1 MAFHFVFEKM
11 LRLRAGVEHQEEKK
25 LAVIAGEIA
34 KIRAE
39 MADCAQRR
47 NEIRRAALQGVA
59 GGSSGAE
66 LQFAVVC
73 DEAAA
78 ELDRKLKVRLRAAE
92 KAQARQLEVYRQ
104 ARQKREVFERLRDR
118 RFGAYESEAAR
129 REQESID
136 ENFLIRRGGE
146 DKD

>member
-11 LRLRAGVEHQEEKK
+11 LRLRAGVEHQEEQR

-34 KIRAE
+34 AIRAE
-39 MADCAQRR
+39 LAVCAQRR
-47 NEIRRAALQGVA
+47 SEIRRAALQEVG

-92 KAQARQLEVYRQ
+92 KTHARQLEVYRQ

-118 RFGAYESEAAR
+118 RFATYRQETAR
-129 REQESID
+129 HEQEAVD
-136 ENFLIRRGGE
+136 ENFLIRLARE
-146 DKD
+146 DED